1 MKSRIALF
9 AIAFTGAIYGSLAA
23 PAFADTLG
31 RIDPA
36 LEFGM
41 SETALAEVLSRR
53 CDAVETVERTPARFP
68 LAAERE
74 AHLVCDGLSLEAGGR
89 LDRAVFTAGD
99 DVFHHVE
106 ARGGVDALAPE
117 GEAMEA
123 MGYRL
128 WLGDLTG
135 LRPQDDR
142 AWVMSPQ
149 SAHPNLFAWE
159 NPLLD
164 GEALPTP
171 QPPAYAPPPEAR
183 FGESLEALTP
193 EIEAACAFS
202 MTRPVEASLPTGNT
216 TQTQIDCYGYDI
228 AGFPR
233 KIEFVFGDDR
243 LELIWILTGEGDEAR
258 LREELTGLYGEA
270 INPMPGMEFF
280 PDAPMGTALRTDKP
294 EILHVSDAVYN
305 AYFGG
310 GG

>member
-1 MKSRIALF
+1 MKFRSLLLA
-9 AIAFTGAIYGSLAA
+9 AGAGAALAA
-23 PAFADTLG
+23 PALSDTLG

-41 SETALAEVLSRR
+41 SEAALAEVLSAR
-53 CDAVETVERTPARFP
+53 CERLSTVERAPARFP

-74 AHLVCDGLSLEAGGR
+74 AHLVCDGLALETGGR
-89 LDRAVFTAGD
+89 LERAVFTTGD

-106 ARGGVDALAPE
+106 ARGGTQALAPE

-128 WLGDLTG
+128 WFEQLTG
-135 LRPQDDR
+135 LRPEEDR

-164 GEALPTP
+164 GEALPAP
-171 QPPAYAPPPEAR
+171 QPLAYAPPPEAR
-183 FGESLEALTP
+183 FGESLETLGP
-193 EIEAACAFS
+193 EIEAACGFS
-202 MTRPVEASLPTGNT
+202 MTRELEPSLPTGNS
-216 TQTQIDCYGYDI
+216 TQTQIDCFGYEI

-233 KIEFVFGDDR
+233 KIEFVFGDGN
-243 LELIWILTGEGDEAR
+243 LELIWILTGEGDEVR

-280 PDAPMGTALRTDKP
+280 PDAPIGTALRTDKP
-294 EILHVSDAVYN
+294 EILHVSQAVYD
-305 AYFGG
+305 AYFGSG
-310 GG
+310 E